1 MKKSI
6 ASRWWPERLRIA
18 LCPDRVVV
26 ARMGLG
32 WRGNVL
38 DKRIFDCAPATAEQ
52 AWQAPLAAL
61 RTILEQHTKPNT
73 AATVILSNHFVR
85 FAIVPW
91 RDGITNM
98 MEQTALAAHCFK
110 NIHGDM
116 AANWSIKVS
125 DGGFRRNALAS
136 AVDRDLLFQ
145 LAQLF
150 AGHKVSLSSV
160 QPYFMTACNRFRR
173 ELAAGKS
180 GCLSVLERGRAT
192 LGVFDQS
199 GWQTL
204 TARRLTD
211 VSPVALA
218 PLLVQEIN
226 SANLAVAP
234 EHLFVAALEDPKAD
248 FANREWTTRKL
259 QLKARHGFSPFEDAR
274 YAMALCG
281 VA

>member
-1 MKKSI
+1 M
-6 ASRWWPERLRIA
+6 RIA

-26 ARMGLG
+26 ARVGLG

-38 DKRIFDCAPATAEQ
+38 DKRIVDCAPSVSEQ
-52 AWQAPLAAL
+52 TWQAPLTAL
-61 RTILEQHTKPNT
+61 RAILDQYKKPNT
-73 AATVILSNHFVR
+73 SATVILSNHFVR

-91 RDGITNM
+91 RDSITNVA
-98 MEQTALAAHCFK
+98 EQTALAGHCFK
-110 NIHGDM
+110 NIYGDV
-116 AANWSIKVS
+116 AATWNIKVS

-136 AVDRDLLFQ
+136 AVDRELLIQ
-145 LAQLF
+145 LEQIFIESKA
-150 AGHKVSLSSV
+150 SLSSV

-173 ELAAGKS
+173 ELTVGKS

-192 LGVFDQS
+192 LGIFDQE

-204 TARRLTD
+204 TTRRLTD
-211 VSPVALA
+211 VSPSALA
-218 PLLVQEIN
+218 PLLAQEIN

-248 FANREWTTRKL
+248 FADRGWTTRALK
-259 QLKARHGFSPFEDAR
+259 LKARQGFSPFEDAR